1 MMVIF
6 EGQHMFIF
14 RSKTPI
20 FYLLIF
26 LAKKKFLFYLLIP
39 FTLQVVSDDGKRV
52 KRLQSFTVSDM
63 QDLQVFMNLNRMLF
77 ILFFCKFVII
87 YTDLYGF
94 FIFVVVPNSCCR
106 KSSW

>member
-1 MMVIF
+1 
-6 EGQHMFIF
+6 MFIF

-63 QDLQVFMNLNRMLF
+63 QDLQCEDHSNLLSS
-77 ILFFCKFVII
+77 
-87 YTDLYGF
+87 
-94 FIFVVVPNSCCR
+94 IF
-106 KSSW
+106 KWQ

>member
-1 MMVIF
+1 
-6 EGQHMFIF
+6 MFIF

-77 ILFFCKFVII
+77 IFFFCKFVII